1 MKHEPLERALARVR
15 ADPFVLRR
23 VALPQHPVIGPRCNH
38 PQPICMK
45 QFEGTCPHC
54 GNAIAIDELQI
65 DALALGIRR
74 LIAELDNHAEVMYA
88 NDMTWCT
95 IDGRETFHMQ
105 HVTTDDAALEW
116 LNARSF
122 EELRELPGV
131 DISTAMLL
139 QKHMPL
145 TDPLMEVPDRFL
157 GPHSKRWRKP
167 FLVAVRGHRI
177 RHSADR
183 VCPDIK
189 PKCLEHSARMRIRG
203 FSAETTKVLAA
214 IAASIYEKKGDFA
227 ASMFL
232 DATNTSDVD
241 GIVAAYN
248 AVFPEHVQSVALH
261 LTLVEPYLRS
271 LEFRAGSGTLAQFL
285 E

>member
-1 MKHEPLERALARVR
+1 MKYESLERALARVR
-15 ADPFVLRR
+15 ADSFLLRR
-23 VALPQHPVIGPRCNH
+23 VELPQHPVIGPRCNH

-45 QFEGTCPHC
+45 HFNGTCPHC
-54 GNAIAIDELQI
+54 GDAIAIDELLI

-74 LIAELDNHAEVMYA
+74 LIAELDNHTEVMYG
-88 NDMTWCT
+88 NDMTWCA

-105 HVTTDDAALEW
+105 HVTTDDAAIEW
-116 LNARSF
+116 LNGRSF

-131 DISTAMLL
+131 DIATAMLL
-139 QKHMPL
+139 QRHMPL

-157 GPHSKRWRKP
+157 GPHSKKWRKP

-189 PKCLEHSARMRIRG
+189 PKCLEHIARKRIRK
-203 FSAETTKVLAA
+203 FSKETTKVLAA

-232 DATNTSDVD
+232 DAANTSNVD
-241 GIVAAYN
+241 DIVAAYGN
-248 AVFPEHVQSVALH
+248 VFPEYVQSVALH
-261 LTLVEPYLRS
+261 LSLVEPHLRN
-271 LEFRAGSGTLAQFL
+271 LELHGDSATPVQSPQ
-285 E
+285 